1 MIKEERRE
9 THRRTQTDMDKDWTR
24 DTEDLG
30 CGNADPQKWI
40 RDIGGWSKVRLDRC
54 WHTRI
59 GDGYL

>member
-40 RDIGGWSKVRLDRC
+40 RISA
-54 WHTRI
+54 
-59 GDGYL
+59 DGQRSDWIDVGILG